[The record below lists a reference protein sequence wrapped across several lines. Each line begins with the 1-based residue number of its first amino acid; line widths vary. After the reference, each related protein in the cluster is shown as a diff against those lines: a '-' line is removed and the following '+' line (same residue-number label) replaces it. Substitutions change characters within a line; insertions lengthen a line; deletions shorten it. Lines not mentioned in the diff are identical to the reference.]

1 MCQSKVC
8 FILRSH
14 VWDVTGIKFPLLF
27 VYSGRQDLLMP
38 ENFLLLLPKRKA
50 LLATKVLM
58 PFNLFPSVSWI
69 WITKTDFLL
78 SGFAMVSCILSCGTQ
93 LVARGSLVF
102 FVLFCF
108 KFSRIVIYR
117 SKFRRMGCTL
127 NWSYIVSTMEDY
139 SVTQNTFWFR
149 TRVR

>member
-69 WITKTDFLL
+69 WITKSDFLL
-78 SGFAMVSCILSCGTQ
+78 SLGLRWFPVFCHAGPS
-93 LVARGSLVF
+93 SLVF

-139 SVTQNTFWFR
+139 IVTQNTFWFR
-149 TRVR
+149 TRVL